1 MCLSYRLFCLFA
13 QCRINT
19 GLLMKRTNALD
30 YRFYVLD
37 IQRPWNVNTC
47 INIILRKMK
56 QTILFNLQIFWRFT
70 N

>member
-1 MCLSYRLFCLFA
+1 
-13 QCRINT
+13 
-19 GLLMKRTNALD
+19 MKRTNALE

-37 IQRPWNVNTC
+37 IQRPWNVTTC

-70 N
+70 NKQHINIYLIISVNPCL